1 MIFVTILTI
10 EPSRN
15 REVYDRIKK
24 LPIPKE
30 IKLIR
35 ALGTFGPYDAV
46 LVYEAPSE
54 GAAMNFVLTI
64 CEIEGVI
71 DTETCLAVDIR

>member
-1 MIFVTILTI
+1 MTI
-10 EPSRN
+10 EPGKN
-15 REVYDRIKK
+15 REVYDRIRK

-30 IKLIR
+30 IKLTR

-54 GAAMNFVLTI
+54 EVAMNFVLTI

-71 DTETCLAVDIR
+71 DTETCLAVHIR